1 MQQVQ
6 AFLLPVC
13 QQQPPAELCGCYF
26 ECQMDAW
33 LADMDNNSSVGK
45 PEGKPV
51 SREDI
56 HCIILLLAECQ
67 VQAGGTA
74 ALTVNRICQIQLSVA
89 PLWSCAWVFQ
99 PKCKIDT
106 FVVQWWHETWDP
118 NLFFFGRKTI
128 YTRQV
133 SATQEA
139 KGPTSK
145 KLIAHGRILRQR
157 QLQPLLLSET
167 RPLALK
173 HKTCAF
179 FRTCA

>member
-13 QQQPPAELCGCYF
+13 QQQPPAELCGYYF

-33 LADMDNNSSVGK
+33 LGDMDNNSSVGK

-56 HCIILLLAECQ
+56 HFIILLLAECQ

-74 ALTVNRICQIQLSVA
+74 ALTVNTICQIQLSVA
-89 PLWSCAWVFQ
+89 PLWSCALVFQ

-118 NLFFFGRKTI
+118 NLVFSVEKPFTPVKFRLPRRPKG
-128 YTRQV
+128 Q
-133 SATQEA
+133 QA
-139 KGPTSK
+139 KN
-145 KLIAHGRILRQR
+145 
-157 QLQPLLLSET
+157 
-167 RPLALK
+167 
-173 HKTCAF
+173 
-179 FRTCA
+179 